1 MKKWK
6 CTVCGYIHEGP
17 EPPETCPVCGADKSK
32 FEEIVED
39 VKQEAS
45 PSVEQESREEEAS
58 TAGQD
63 APKRTYAQGSGF
75 KAVAGRA
82 FWKLFDLSSDL
93 MVRFKAHPILVHSP
107 NGVIPMSFA
116 FCVLAVLFKSQGLA
130 TAALF
135 SLIYVAFTMPLVLFS
150 GYLDWKE
157 KYGGNLTSLFMTKIA
172 CGGIIAVLTPALAIW
187 LFKNPSVLEVEG
199 GRAAFLITH
208 LILLA
213 AATVAGH
220 MGGKLVFKE

>member
-1 MKKWK
+1 MKKWQ

-32 FEEIVED
+32 FVEFVED
-39 VKQEAS
+39 DKQGAGL
-45 PSVEQESREEEAS
+45 PTGQESQPEEAS
-58 TAGQD
+58 SAGQD
-63 APKRTYAQGSGF
+63 APKRSVPDGSGF

-82 FWKLFDLSSDL
+82 FWKLFDLSSDM

-116 FCVLAVLFKSQGLA
+116 FCVLAVLFKSDGLA

-135 SLIYVAFTMPLVLFS
+135 ALIYVAFTMPLVLFS

-157 KYGGNLTSLFMTKIA
+157 KYGGNLTSLFM
-172 CGGIIAVLTPALAIW
+172 
-187 LFKNPSVLEVEG
+187 
-199 GRAAFLITH
+199 
-208 LILLA
+208 
-213 AATVAGH
+213 
-220 MGGKLVFKE
+220 